1 MKSKQQNLKKRILV
15 IRNRYIGDT
24 VLAIPFLR
32 NLRRKYP
39 DAIIDVLV
47 EHGAGQILA
56 DCPYKNE
63 LVVWERPKRINDV
76 VPNSFANIVSTARW
90 IRRRRYDQTFI
101 LKRSLST
108 GLLAWL
114 AGIPH
119 RIGAVRDGRGM
130 FLTRK
135 VPLQKG
141 RHEVELSFDLLR
153 AEGIA
158 VDDGHNENWVSESSG
173 RKVDQLLASIPPQKP
188 RVFISP
194 KSSDSVRNWRMPH
207 MVEVLRWLIEDF
219 GCEVF
224 LCGSLADLD
233 VHQQLKQT
241 LDTNVASH
249 VHDFS
254 RQCSLGEVSAL
265 LSQMD
270 CCIGVDTGLPHVA
283 ASFGVPIVK
292 ICGQTDQRQWRPWK
306 TQSILVQPPNHSNA
320 VIDVTVDQV
329 ITAIQQLFHKAHVGK
344 KASRRSI
351 KTLDL
356 RTGMYPYQVLESPQ
370 QDQVYAPKAVEEVPV
385 T

>member
-1 MKSKQQNLKKRILV
+1 MKSKQQNLEKRILV
-15 IRNRYIGDT
+15 IRNRHIGDT

-39 DAIIDVLV
+39 DAIIDVVV
-47 EHGAGQILA
+47 EHGAGQILE

-63 LVVWERPKRINDV
+63 LLVWNRPKCINGAV
-76 VPNSFANIVSTARW
+76 LNSFVSIISMARW
-90 IRRRRYDQTFI
+90 IRRRRYNQAFI
-101 LKRSLST
+101 LNRSLST

-119 RIGAVRDGRGM
+119 RVGAVRDGRGM
-130 FLTRK
+130 FLTHK

-141 RHEVELSFDLLR
+141 RHEVELSLDLLR
-153 AEGIA
+153 AEGIT
-158 VDDGHNENWVSESSG
+158 VDDGYNENWVSESSG
-173 RKVDQLLASIPPQKP
+173 RKVDQLLESIPPEKP
-188 RVFISP
+188 RVFMSP
-194 KSSDSVRNWRMPH
+194 KSSDSVRNWRTPYMA
-207 MVEVLRWLIEDF
+207 EVLRWLIEEF

-233 VHQQLKQT
+233 MHQQLQQI
-241 LDTNVASH
+241 LDSNVASH
-249 VHDFS
+249 VHDLS
-254 RQCSLGEVSAL
+254 QKYSLGEASAL

-306 TQSILVQPPNHSNA
+306 TQSVLVQPTNRSNA
-320 VIDVTVDQV
+320 VVDVTMDQV
-329 ITAIQQLFHKAHVGK
+329 ITAIQQLFHKADVCK

-351 KTLDL
+351 KTPEL
-356 RTGMYPYQVLESPQ
+356 RPDMHTKKGMERL
-370 QDQVYAPKAVEEVPV
+370 KVEKKKRGR
-385 T
+385 

>member
-1 MKSKQQNLKKRILV
+1 MKSKQQNLEKRILV

-32 NLRRKYP
+32 NLRKKYP

-47 EHGAGQILA
+47 EHGAGQILEE
-56 DCPYKNE
+56 CPYKNE
-63 LVVWERPKRINDV
+63 LIVWNRQKGINDAFLK
-76 VPNSFANIVSTARW
+76 SFVNIVSMARW

-101 LKRSLST
+101 LNRSLST

-119 RIGAVRDGRGM
+119 RVGAVRDGRGM

-153 AEGIA
+153 AEGIT
-158 VDDGHNENWVSESSG
+158 VDDGHNENWMSESSG
-173 RKVDQLLASIPPQKP
+173 RKVDQLLASIPPEKP

-194 KSSDSVRNWRMPH
+194 QSSDSVRNWRTRH
-207 MVEVLRWLIEDF
+207 MADVLCWLIEEF

-233 VHQQLKQT
+233 MHQQLQQT
-241 LDTNVASH
+241 LDSNVASH
-249 VHDFS
+249 VHDLS
-254 RQCSLGEVSAL
+254 RKYSLGEASAL
-265 LSQMD
+265 LSRMD
-270 CCIGVDTGLPHVA
+270 CCVGVDTGLPHVA

-292 ICGQTDQRQWRPWK
+292 ICGQTDQLQWRPWK
-306 TQSILVQPPNHSNA
+306 TQSVLVQPTNHSNA

-329 ITAIQQLFHKAHVGK
+329 ITAIQELFHKADVWK
-344 KASRRSI
+344 KTSRRSI
-351 KTLDL
+351 KKPVL
-356 RTGMYPYQVLESPQ
+356 RTDMYTKKELERL
-370 QDQVYAPKAVEEVPV
+370 KAEKKGRR
-385 T
+385 

>member
-1 MKSKQQNLKKRILV
+1 MKSAQQNLKKRILV

-32 NLRRKYP
+32 NLRNKYP

-47 EHGAGQILA
+47 AHGVGQIL
-56 DCPYKNE
+56 DECPYKNE
-63 LVVWERPKRINDV
+63 LIVWNRSKGINDAFLK
-76 VPNSFANIVSTARW
+76 SFVNIVSMARW
-90 IRRRRYDQTFI
+90 IRRRRYNQAFI
-101 LKRSLST
+101 LNRSLST

-119 RIGAVRDGRGM
+119 RVGAVRDGRGM
-130 FLTRK
+130 FLTHK

-153 AEGIA
+153 AEGIT

-173 RKVDQLLASIPPQKP
+173 RKVDQLLASIPPEKP

-194 KSSDSVRNWRMPH
+194 KSSDSVRNWRTPH
-207 MVEVLRWLIEDF
+207 MAEVLRWLIEEF

-233 VHQQLKQT
+233 MHQQLQQT
-241 LDTNVASH
+241 LDSNVASH
-249 VHDFS
+249 IHDLS
-254 RQCSLGEVSAL
+254 RKYSLGEASAL
-265 LSQMD
+265 LSRMD
-270 CCIGVDTGLPHVA
+270 CCVGVDTGLPHVA

-292 ICGQTDQRQWRPWK
+292 ICGQTDQLQWRPWK
-306 TQSILVQPPNHSNA
+306 TQYVLVQPTNHSNT

-329 ITAIQQLFHKAHVGK
+329 ITAIQELFHKADVWK
-344 KASRRSI
+344 KASCRSI
-351 KTLDL
+351 KTPVL
-356 RTGMYPYQVLESPQ
+356 RTDMDTKKELEKLE
-370 QDQVYAPKAVEEVPV
+370 AEKKRRH
-385 T
+385 

>member
-158 VDDGHNENWVSESSG
+158 VDDGNNENWVSESSG

-241 LDTNVASH
+241 LDPNVASH

-370 QDQVYAPKAVEEVPV
+370 QDRVNASKVAEEVPLP
-385 T
+385 